1 MKRLSLI
8 KTFKIAFALI
18 AATVYS
24 APLLAET
31 SNIDNNADESI
42 RSLSI
47 TIYKSPSCGCC
58 ADWAEHL
65 EQQGFEVTSINQSNM
80 SLIKRQLG
88 VPIEL
93 QSCHTATVHGYLV
106 EGHVPA
112 ADIKNMVNQ
121 SSSVRGLAVP
131 GMPIGSP
138 GMEMGDRK
146 EAFKV
151 ISFQEDGSTQV
162 VIEYLGD

>member
-8 KTFKIAFALI
+8 KAFRITFVLI
-18 AATVYS
+18 AAALYG
-24 APLLAET
+24 APLSAET
-31 SNIDNNADESI
+31 SNTDNNADESI

-47 TIYKSPSCGCC
+47 TVYKSASCGCC
-58 ADWAEHL
+58 GDWAEHL

-80 SLIKRQLG
+80 SLIKQQLG

-93 QSCHTATVHGYLV
+93 QSCHTATVNGYLV

-151 ISFQEDGSTQV
+151 ISFREDGSTQV
-162 VIEYLGD
+162 VNEYLSD